1 MPAEVGSYI
10 AKTKLPE
17 ILRRVEE
24 GESFTITNRGKPV
37 AELIPSRS
45 SDRLKTKSA
54 IDNLLQLK
62 KYKVSDSALNELKSE
77 GRK

>member
-1 MPAEVGSYI
+1 MPAEVGAYY

-37 AELIPSRS
+37 ADLIPSRS

-54 IDNLLQLK
+54 IETLLQSK
-62 KYKVSDSALNELKSE
+62 KYKISDSSLNELKSE

>member
-1 MPAEVGSYI
+1 MSVEVGSYI

-37 AELIPSRS
+37 ADLIPSRS

-54 IDNLLQLK
+54 IENLLQSK
-62 KYKVSDSALNELKSE
+62 KYKTSDSSLNELKSE

>member
-1 MPAEVGSYI
+1 MSVEVGSYI

-37 AELIPSRS
+37 ADLIPSRS
-45 SDRLKTKSA
+45 SDQLKTKSA
-54 IDNLLQLK
+54 IENLLQSK
-62 KYKVSDSALNELKSE
+62 KYKISDLSLNELKSE

>member
-1 MPAEVGSYI
+1 MSVEVGSYI

-37 AELIPSRS
+37 ADLIPSRS

-54 IDNLLQLK
+54 IENLLQSK
-62 KYKVSDSALNELKSE
+62 KYKISDSSLNELKSE